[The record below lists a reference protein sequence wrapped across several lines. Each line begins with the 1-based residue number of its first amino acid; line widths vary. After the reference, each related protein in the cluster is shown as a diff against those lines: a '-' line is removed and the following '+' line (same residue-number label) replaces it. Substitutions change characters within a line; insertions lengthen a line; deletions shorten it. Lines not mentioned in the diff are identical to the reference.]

1 MDIDESFIPQNIKE
15 RILVLNA
22 MIKEAEVLNKEITE
36 WYHEALLD
44 MDSKLD
50 VEDEIFDVTNMHCV
64 EGIDF
69 NAIMEG
75 LSTVWIFRSTYKE
88 MNSSTNQKL

>member
-1 MDIDESFIPQNIKE
+1 MDIDESFVPQHIKE
-15 RILVLNA
+15 RIVELNA
-22 MIKEAEVLNKEITE
+22 MIKKADLLSKEITE

-50 VEDEIFDVTNMHCV
+50 VEDEVFDITNMLCV

-69 NAIMEG
+69 NEIMEG
-75 LSTVWIFRSTYKE
+75 LSTVRIFRSTYKE
-88 MNSSTNQKL
+88 MESK

>member
-1 MDIDESFIPQNIKE
+1 MDIEESFVPQEIKDKIE
-15 RILVLNA
+15 MLNK
-22 MIKEAEVLNKEITE
+22 MIGEAESLNKEITE

-44 MDSKLD
+44 MDSELNVD
-50 VEDEIFDVTNMHCV
+50 DELFDASNALSV

-75 LSTVWIFRSTYKE
+75 LSIVSIFIETYGERK
-88 MNSSTNQKL
+88 N

>member
-1 MDIDESFIPQNIKE
+1 MDVDESFVPQNIKE
-15 RILVLNA
+15 RIVKLNA
-22 MIKEAEVLNKEITE
+22 IINEAAVLNKEITE
-36 WYHEALLD
+36 WYHRALLD

-50 VEDEIFDVTNMHCV
+50 VEDDVFDVTNMLCV

-75 LSTVWIFRSTYKE
+75 LSTVRIFRE
-88 MNSSTNQKL
+88 MDSK